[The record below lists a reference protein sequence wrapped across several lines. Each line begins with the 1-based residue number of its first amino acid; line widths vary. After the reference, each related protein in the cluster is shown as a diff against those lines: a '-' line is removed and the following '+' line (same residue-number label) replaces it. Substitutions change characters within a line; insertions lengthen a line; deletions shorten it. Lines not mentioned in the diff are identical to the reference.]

1 IDDSFL
7 HINLDCYLSAII
19 DYLQLYTRRASIVQP
34 KFDLVDM
41 QGDLQHIHQLPNT
54 LKGKDTHLSNQD
66 EYAIV
71 IFNDNSGQDCSG
83 CRISVDIL
91 TQRGFRGKYCQVLS
105 KLCSGSDGKYFS
117 EKLQRIMKIL
127 KKLYKAI
134 GQNLLIFLLIE
145 IREIFNSKKLQYC

>member
-91 TQRGFRGKYCQVLS
+91 TQRGFRGKYCQVLCNMIFVWPQFRPNNS
-105 KLCSGSDGKYFS
+105 PLSVLVQVLIVGKC
-117 EKLQRIMKIL
+117 IL
-127 KKLYKAI
+127 
-134 GQNLLIFLLIE
+134 
-145 IREIFNSKKLQYC
+145 NSCVKQL